1 MIEIEGE
8 SVFKE
13 AKEWMLKN
21 MTEEQEKDYSHRDS
35 QPNSTQK
42 RKHQITYLAFQV
54 NFQHFILIQV
64 LTKPFFRLKRGR
76 RSLRTNGLITDSRK
90 SKLKQNMASEY
101 LLCVH
106 SIYFN

>member
-54 NFQHFILIQV
+54 NIIFFLVSQKLNINFAFFFQAKERE
-64 LTKPFFRLKRGR
+64 TELKNQWADNRQ
-76 RSLRTNGLITDSRK
+76 
-90 SKLKQNMASEY
+90 SKKQTQAKY
-101 LLCVH
+101 G
-106 SIYFN
+106 F

>member
-1 MIEIEGE
+1 MSNMIEIEGE

-54 NFQHFILIQV
+54 NF
-64 LTKPFFRLKRGR
+64 
-76 RSLRTNGLITDSRK
+76 
-90 SKLKQNMASEY
+90 
-101 LLCVH
+101 
-106 SIYFN
+106 